1 MKSKYILWPIGIIAM
16 AALMTGVVMLLWNW
30 LMPILFG
37 LSVITFWQALGILIL
52 SKILFGAH
60 FGKRSGH
67 CSCNGGG
74 YGGHYGWKQKF
85 KSKWQDMSEEDKK
98 KWESKWGN
106 CGAGKTEST
115 KSENGN

>member
-16 AALMTGVVMLLWNW
+16 AALMTAVVMLLWNW

-37 LSVITFWQALGILIL
+37 LSIITFWQALGILIL

-60 FGKRSGH
+60 FGKRGGH
-67 CSCNGGG
+67 CNCNGGG

-106 CGAGKTEST
+106 CGVGKTDAPKVDSG
-115 KSENGN
+115 S